1 MLLLCRG
8 VIAHVAASDKA
19 RMDVM
24 GTISSIFRIVL
35 VVILCAL
42 TASGPGRFAMA
53 AGIIETSPFAVPGVA
68 VDVTAPDA
76 TSAKNQALVDAQ
88 MKAFVLLAERL
99 GSPELAQEV
108 SRFDTKQVLPY
119 LKSLSIEE
127 ELISPGRYQ
136 GKLTVRFLPEKI
148 RALYRDYGVKVSVEQ
163 GPSFLILPVWTDNGV
178 QVMWG
183 DTPWHRAFQ
192 SLNAQQSAIP
202 LFVPLGDAEDRSTI
216 SVTDAINDDKVK
228 LEAIRRRY
236 DASVVV
242 VAYGEAA
249 EGGVRGRLF
258 GESPLGRLN
267 FDKVYIAETGTIDD
281 SAALAAQR
289 FHAVML
295 EKWRSG
301 GYQVSAEDG
310 GGEGGSGNVLSVSV
324 PFAGPS
330 EWNGLRSRILST
342 PGILSL
348 DVSSL
353 GGDGAVVNL
362 SYLGTLEEMQSSF
375 QATGLQLARVGGVWV
390 VTQTQL

>member
-1 MLLLCRG
+1 M
-8 VIAHVAASDKA
+8 DK
-19 RMDVM
+19 M
-24 GTISSIFRIVL
+24 GTLSGIFRILLL
-35 VVILCAL
+35 VVLCAL
-42 TASGPGRFAMA
+42 ATGGPGYFAMA
-53 AGIIETSPFAVPGVA
+53 AGIIETSVFAVPGVA

-88 MKAFVLLAERL
+88 MKAFVQLAERL
-99 GSPELAQEV
+99 GTPELAQEV
-108 SRFDTKQVLPY
+108 SRFDTKQVLTY

-136 GKLTVRFLPEKI
+136 GKLTVRFLPDKI
-148 RALYRDYGVKVSVEQ
+148 RALYRDYGVKVSAEQ
-163 GPSFLILPVWTDNGV
+163 GPSFLVLPVWTAGGV
-178 QVMWG
+178 QVLWS
-183 DTPWHRAFQ
+183 DTPWLRAFK

-202 LFVPLGDAEDRSTI
+202 LFVPLGDAEDRSTL
-216 SVTDAINDDKVK
+216 SVTDVINDDKVK

-236 DASVVV
+236 DAAVVV

-258 GESPLGRLN
+258 GDSPLGRLN

-301 GYQVSAEDG
+301 GYQVAAESGDG
-310 GGEGGSGNVLSVSV
+310 TGEQGNVLSVSV

-330 EWNGLRSRILST
+330 EWNGLRSRILAT
-342 PGILSL
+342 PGILGL
-348 DVSSL
+348 DVSTL

-362 SYLGTLEEMQSSF
+362 SYAGTLEDMQSSL

-390 VTQTQL
+390 VTQL